1 MKQAL
6 NVLFLF
12 FKSKIKWSLK
22 KINPKNLIV
31 IFIKNGR
38 NLNYFY
44 KK

>member
-1 MKQAL
+1 MYCFYFL
-6 NVLFLF
+6 NLRLNGH
-12 FKSKIKWSLK
+12 KK